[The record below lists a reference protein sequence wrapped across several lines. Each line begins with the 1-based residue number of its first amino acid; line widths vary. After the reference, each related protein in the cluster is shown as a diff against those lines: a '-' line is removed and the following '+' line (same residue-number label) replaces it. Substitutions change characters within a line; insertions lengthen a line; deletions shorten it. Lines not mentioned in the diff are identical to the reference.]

1 MMQTLKKGI
10 YLGNIIIFGALVY
23 GGVWLINIMTADFGK
38 PKSKKQINYKVQ
50 RQRINNDRNDNNNNL
65 CRIHKLYVETRPRQV
80 GRIMSGNE
88 IIILNPNLYW
98 VMALTLGIYI
108 VVKWR

>member
-1 MMQTLKKGI
+1 
-10 YLGNIIIFGALVY
+10 
-23 GGVWLINIMTADFGK
+23 
-38 PKSKKQINYKVQ
+38 
-50 RQRINNDRNDNNNNL
+50 
-65 CRIHKLYVETRPRQV
+65 
-80 GRIMSGNE
+80 MSGNE